1 MPLVK
6 QFFGISQ
13 LTSWKEVQR
22 FASSVLDNLVDVV
35 NGQLSF
41 VDNINADGPYTVTFS
56 GSSDV
61 QAVAHNLARVPTG
74 VIEISRTA
82 AVTTYTPSGIA
93 YTWTNNKIFLQS
105 SGAGSVTIYII

>member
-1 MPLVK
+1 MPLIK
-6 QFFGISQ
+6 QFFSISQ
-13 LTSWKEVQR
+13 LNSWQEVQR
-22 FASSVLDNLVDVV
+22 FASAVLDNIVDVV

-61 QAVAHNLARVPTG
+61 KSIVHNLNRVPTG
-74 VIEISRTA
+74 VIEIYRTA
-82 AVTTYTPSGIA
+82 AITTYTPSGVA